1 VSSGVKGSLLSSVM
15 GKVSQLLEFT
25 QETVAKSISSQ
36 LQQIIVR
43 ELDTFF
49 SLLAITMSD
58 TNSEMKTTNPWVG
71 SYRVP
76 KLKQSYFEDKVQFFG
91 ANGAEYF
98 KGRYGL
104 SKQHGKR
111 YTRGHRKGK
120 ERYPFSQSLYGKI
133 DSLKDVTAGN
143 VLFDGLGGLG
153 TSNQVQGASNASLGK
168 VVGGR
173 AKKIGK
179 RGTLINARW
188 QDIVSKEFLRMGRT
202 HKHSSL
208 AKGFYRTENKNKI
221 QRPDGRVI
229 SLAQAIAKGH
239 VTFNIKGE
247 FFRNLEQS
255 EQGFL
260 NFLIEHTSFLK
271 LSNPQGRRKVNSLEQ
286 NLKAMAKDGRLL
298 IDPVFGEVLE
308 SIEFE
313 LDDVISR
320 INNGKTT

>member
-1 VSSGVKGSLLSSVM
+1 MSSGVRGSVLSAVM

-25 QETVAKSISSQ
+25 QETVAEDIGSQ
-36 LQQIIVR
+36 LEQIIIR

-49 SLLAITMSD
+49 SLLSLTMSD
-58 TNSEMKTTNPWVG
+58 TNSTMKTSNPWVG
-71 SYRVP
+71 NYKVP
-76 KLKQSYFEDKVQFFG
+76 ELEKSYFDEKKYFYG
-91 ANGAEYF
+91 ARGPEYF

-104 SKQHGKR
+104 SKQHNKR

-120 ERYPFSQSLYGKI
+120 ERYPFSQSLHGKI
-133 DSLKDVTAGN
+133 ESLKEVAAGKT
-143 VLFDGLGGLG
+143 LFDGLGGLG
-153 TSNQVQGASNASLGK
+153 TSNQVKGGSNSAKGK
-168 VVGGR
+168 VVGGK

-179 RGTLINARW
+179 RGQLINARW
-188 QDIVSKEFLRMGRT
+188 QDIVSKEWLRMGRT

-208 AKGFYRTENKNKI
+208 AKGFYRTDNKDKI

-239 VTFNIKGE
+239 VIFNIQGE

-255 EQGFL
+255 DQGFL

-271 LSNPQGRRKVNSLEQ
+271 LSNPQGRRKVNSLEK
-286 NLKAMAKDGRLL
+286 NLKYLANSDRLL

-308 SIEFE
+308 AIEFE
-313 LDDVISR
+313 LDDVIAQLDR
-320 INNGKTT
+320 G